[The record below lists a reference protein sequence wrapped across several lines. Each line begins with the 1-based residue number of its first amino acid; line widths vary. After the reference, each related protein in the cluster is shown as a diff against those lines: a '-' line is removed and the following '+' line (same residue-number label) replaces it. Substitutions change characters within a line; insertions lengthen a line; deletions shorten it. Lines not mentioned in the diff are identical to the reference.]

1 MGNEPQWG
9 RRGNDGPPDLDVL
22 WKKLNE
28 RLSALF
34 GRKRLPASGPVNPL
48 PALALVVGLLL
59 LVWLASGFYIVNA
72 GERGVV
78 LRFGRYAETSQP
90 GAHWHFPY
98 PIETKYVVN
107 VDRVHTAEVGFRES
121 TQNVVPQE
129 ALMLTADQNLVNVPF
144 AVQYVVTDPRAY
156 LFNDRSPREAVGQ
169 VAAAVMRAQ
178 VGRLKAD
185 ALLADGGR
193 LLAPAAQKRMQ
204 DVLDR
209 YRTGIAIRA
218 VQIQGV
224 SLPAPVKSAFADVL
238 KAAQDRERAIDAA
251 QAYASQVV
259 AQAQAKAMT
268 LVEQAKGYRSQVVDD
283 AQGDVSRFNQ
293 VLGQY
298 EKAPAVTR
306 ERMYLD
312 TMQEVLTHTTKV
324 LVDEKNGGNTLYLP
338 LDKLIPSAPAALP
351 QPAVPVA
358 PPAVSTTVAP
368 PPTTAVPI
376 LRSRDAFRSRER
388 EPRP

>member
-9 RRGNDGPPDLDVL
+9 RRGNEGPPDLDVL

-48 PALALVVGLLL
+48 PALALVVGLLV

-78 LRFGRYAETSQP
+78 LRFGRYAETSRP

-107 VDRVHTAEVGFRES
+107 VDRVHTFEVGFRES

-129 ALMLTADQNLVNVPF
+129 ALMLTADQDMVNIPF

-156 LFNDRSPREAVGQ
+156 LFNDRSPGEAVGQ

-178 VGRLKAD
+178 VGKLKAD

-204 DVLDR
+204 DVLDS
-209 YRTGIAIRA
+209 YRTGIVLRA

-224 SLPAPVKSAFADVL
+224 SLPTPVKGAFADVL
-238 KAAQDRERAIDAA
+238 KAAQDREHAIDDA

-283 AQGDVSRFNQ
+283 AQGDVSRFDQ

-306 ERMYLD
+306 ERMYLE

-338 LDKLIPSAPAALP
+338 LDKLISSAPAALP
-351 QPAVPVA
+351 QPTVPVA
-358 PPAVSTTVAP
+358 TPAVSTTVAQP
-368 PPTTAVPI
+368 PSTAAPI